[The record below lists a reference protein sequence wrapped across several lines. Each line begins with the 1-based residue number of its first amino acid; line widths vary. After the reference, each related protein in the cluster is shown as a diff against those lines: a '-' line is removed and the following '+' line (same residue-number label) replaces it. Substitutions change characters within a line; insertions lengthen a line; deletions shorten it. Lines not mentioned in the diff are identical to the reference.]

1 MNIFHKTEVQI
12 VILGTERVYIL
23 IGSKVMTQMQ
33 KMQKGKKCKKQKKYY
48 TNNKFFLQN

>member
-1 MNIFHKTEVQI
+1 MLWDTLYMNIFLKTEVQI

-33 KMQKGKKCKKQKKYY
+33 K
-48 TNNKFFLQN
+48 NAER